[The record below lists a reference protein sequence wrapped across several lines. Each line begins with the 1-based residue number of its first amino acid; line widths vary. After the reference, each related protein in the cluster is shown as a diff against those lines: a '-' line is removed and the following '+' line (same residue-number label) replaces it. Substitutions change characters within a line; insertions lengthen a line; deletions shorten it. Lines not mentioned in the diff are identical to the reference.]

1 MFWVTLVLFAGQVE
15 PFNLL
20 STSILGRELTQK
32 YIQVLNTVVFQTLYL
47 GYKSLGLDSLVCY
60 IIYCIIRV
68 CQYT

>member
-47 GYKSLGLDSLVCY
+47 GYKSLDLDSLGF
-60 IIYCIIRV
+60 IFI
-68 CQYT
+68 